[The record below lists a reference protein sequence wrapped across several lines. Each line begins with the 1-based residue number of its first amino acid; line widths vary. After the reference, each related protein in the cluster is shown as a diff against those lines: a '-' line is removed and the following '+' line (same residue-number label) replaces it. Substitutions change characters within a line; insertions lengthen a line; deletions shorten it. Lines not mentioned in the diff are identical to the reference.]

1 MENRE
6 YIENINNTEEF
17 VERDYKHAYASFGLR
32 AFAFIIDM
40 LVVGAIN
47 NIIRG
52 FNLIDPDLMV
62 YNISLIKIVASLVTL
77 AYFTIASLITKG
89 QSLGK
94 IMTGLRVVS
103 LSSEKLTVSQILIRE
118 ICGRYI
124 QNKLFLLYIL
134 PIFTPKNQ
142 GLIDFFVDTAVVKE
156 EAIRDLYGKEF

>member
-6 YIENINNTEEF
+6 YIDNINNTEEF

-40 LVVGAIN
+40 VVVGAIN

-62 YNISLIKIVASLVTL
+62 LNISLIKIISGLVTVL
-77 AYFTIASLITKG
+77 YFTIASLITKG

-103 LSSEKLTVSQILIRE
+103 LNSDRLSLSQIIIRE
-118 ICGRYI
+118 TCGRYI

>member
-1 MENRE
+1 MENRN
-6 YIENINNTEEF
+6 YIKKKKQREIYTEK
-17 VERDYKHAYASFGLR
+17 DYKHAYASFGLR
-32 AFAFIIDM
+32 ALAFIIDM
-40 LVVGAIN
+40 IIVGAIS

-52 FNLIDPDLMV
+52 FNLVSPDAMI
-62 YNISLIKIVASLVTL
+62 YNISLIDMISSLVTL

-94 IMTGLRVVS
+94 MITGLRVVS
-103 LSSEKLTVSQILIRE
+103 LNSDELTVSQILIRE
-118 ICGRYI
+118 ICGRFI
-124 QNKLFLLYIL
+124 QNKLFLLYAL

>member
-6 YIENINNTEEF
+6 YIENINQTGEF

>member
-6 YIENINNTEEF
+6 YLDNINNTGEF

-40 LVVGAIN
+40 IVVGAIN

-52 FNLIDPDLMV
+52 FNLIDPDIMI
-62 YNISLIKIVASLVTL
+62 YNISLINILSGLVTV

-94 IMTGLRVVS
+94 IITGLRVVS
-103 LSSEKLTVSQILIRE
+103 LSSDKLSVSQILIRE
-118 ICGRYI
+118 ICGRFI

-156 EAIRDLYGKEF
+156 DAVYDLYGKEF